1 MLHST
6 TVAPNTLGLLIELMQ
21 KPYLQGFNLV
31 GGTALSLQ
39 IGHRISIDLDMF
51 TAEPFDTN
59 ELKSKLEDDFPVFQ
73 VILES
78 QNTLITNINDIKVD
92 FIRFKYG
99 FVYPILFEDQIRLAN
114 VKDIASMKL
123 DAITGRGK
131 KKDFF
136 DLFFLLK
143 RYSLSELL
151 SLYQEKY
158 QHSTIFHVVKS
169 ISYFDEA
176 EADPDPIII
185 DKKVNWMKVKKALKE
200 EVNKL

>member
-1 MLHST
+1 MLYTT

-21 KPYLQGFNLV
+21 KPYLKGFNLV
-31 GGTALSLQ
+31 GGTALSMQ

-51 TAEPFDTN
+51 TTELFDTN
-59 ELKSKLEDDFPVFQ
+59 ELKSKLEDDFPDFQ

-78 QNTLITNINDIKVD
+78 QNTLITTIKDIKVD

-99 FVYPILFEDQIRLAN
+99 FTYPIKIENEIRLVN
-114 VKDIASMKL
+114 IKDIAPMKL

-136 DLFFLLK
+136 DLYFLLK
-143 RYSLSELL
+143 KISLHEIID
-151 SLYQEKY
+151 LYQVKY
-158 QHSTIFHVVKS
+158 QHITLFHVIKS
-169 ISYFDEA
+169 ITYFL
-176 EADPDPIII
+176 EADTEPDPVII
-185 DKKVNWMKVKKALKE
+185 DKKASWIKVKKKLIE

>member
-1 MLHST
+1 MLHTT
-6 TVAPNTLGLLIELMQ
+6 TVAPNTLELLIELMQ

-31 GGTALSLQ
+31 GGTSLSLQ

-51 TAEPFDTN
+51 TTEPFDTN
-59 ELKSKLEDDFPVFQ
+59 DLKSKLEDDFPAFQ

-99 FVYPILFEDQIRLAN
+99 FAYPIIIEDQIRLAN

-169 ISYFDEA
+169 LSYFDEA
-176 EADPDPIII
+176 EAEPDPIII
-185 DKKVNWMKVKKALKE
+185 DKKVNWMTVKKVLAKE
-200 EVNKL
+200 VYKL

>member
-1 MLHST
+1 MEKS
-6 TVAPNTLGLLIELMQ
+6 
-21 KPYLQGFNLV
+21 YLQGFNLV

-39 IGHRISIDLDMF
+39 IGHRKSIDLDMF
-51 TAEPFDTN
+51 TTESFDTN

-99 FVYPILFEDQIRLAN
+99 FTYPIIFEDQIRLAN

-169 ISYFDEA
+169 INYFEEA
-176 EADPDPIII
+176 EVEPDPIII
-185 DKKVNWMKVKKALKE
+185 DKKVNWMKVKNALKE

>member
-1 MLHST
+1 
-6 TVAPNTLGLLIELMQ
+6 
-21 KPYLQGFNLV
+21 
-31 GGTALSLQ
+31 
-39 IGHRISIDLDMF
+39 
-51 TAEPFDTN
+51 
-59 ELKSKLEDDFPVFQ
+59 
-73 VILES
+73 
-78 QNTLITNINDIKVD
+78 
-92 FIRFKYG
+92 
-99 FVYPILFEDQIRLAN
+99 
-114 VKDIASMKL
+114 MKL

-169 ISYFDEA
+169 INYFEEA
-176 EADPDPIII
+176 EVEPDPIII
-185 DKKVNWMKVKKALKE
+185 DKKVNWMKVKNALKE